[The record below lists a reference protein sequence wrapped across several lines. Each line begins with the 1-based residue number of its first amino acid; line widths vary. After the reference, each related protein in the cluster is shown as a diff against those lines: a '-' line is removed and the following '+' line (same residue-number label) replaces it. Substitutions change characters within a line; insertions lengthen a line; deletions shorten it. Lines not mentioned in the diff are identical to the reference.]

1 MNREKANFT
10 TQCSRFKTQD
20 SNNVIPI
27 GFLEFGLKDL
37 LETLVIALVL
47 FYLYRWIRGTFAI
60 QAALGL
66 LFIILIN
73 AVVSLLGFTTLN
85 FMLRSV
91 LDVGV
96 LAVFIIFQP
105 EIRKLLYSLGQN
117 TAFDR
122 FIGRTGSDSVIEEV
136 INAVKVMAQS
146 KTGALIVFA
155 RSSSLQDLVDVGV
168 RIDARVNA
176 ELLQTI
182 FQKDTPLHDGAVVIR
197 NNKIVAASCYLPISQ
212 NPNIS
217 SVFGTRH
224 RAAVG
229 ISETNNV
236 FVVVV
241 SEETGRISI
250 AKNGALTSGLS
261 IQKLRAEMEKSLG
274 EEKEGDMGF
283 SSEKAELEMN

>member
-1 MNREKANFT
+1 M
-10 TQCSRFKTQD
+10 
-20 SNNVIPI
+20 IPI
-27 GFLEFGLKDL
+27 GFIEFGIKDL

-47 FYLYRWIRGTFAI
+47 YYLYRWIRGTFAI

-66 LFIILIN
+66 LFIVLLNIG
-73 AVVSLLGFTTLN
+73 VSVLGFTTLN

-105 EIRKLLYSLGQN
+105 EIRKLLYNLGQN
-117 TAFDR
+117 TSFDR
-122 FIGRTGSDSVIEEV
+122 FVGRAGSDQM
-136 INAVKVMAQS
+136 INEAIDAVRNMAQT

-155 RSSSLQDLVDVGV
+155 RSSSMQDLVDVGV
-168 RIDARVNA
+168 RLDARVNA

-182 FQKDTPLHDGAVVIR
+182 FQKDAPLHDGAVVIR

-217 SVFGTRH
+217 TVFGTRH

-241 SEETGRISI
+241 SEETGRISV
-250 AKNGALTSGLS
+250 AQNGALSSGMS
-261 IQKLRAEMEKSLG
+261 IQKLRTEMEKALG
-274 EEKEGDMGF
+274 EAKSEEVGF
-283 SSEKAELEMN
+283 SAEKADLEMN

>member
-1 MNREKANFT
+1 M
-10 TQCSRFKTQD
+10 
-20 SNNVIPI
+20 PI

-37 LETLVIALVL
+37 LEVMVIALVL
-47 FYLYRWIRGTFAI
+47 FYLYKWIRGTFAI

-73 AVVSLLGFTTLN
+73 AAVSILGFSTLN

-105 EIRKLLYSLGQN
+105 EIRKLLYNLGQN
-117 TAFDR
+117 TSFDR
-122 FIGRTGSDSVIEEV
+122 FIGRTGSDTMIDEV
-136 INAVKVMAQS
+136 INAVRNMAQT
-146 KTGALIVFA
+146 KTGALIVFS
-155 RSSSLQDLVDVGV
+155 RTSSLQDLVDVGV
-168 RIDARVNA
+168 KLDARVNA
-176 ELLQTI
+176 ELIQTI
-182 FQKDTPLHDGAVVIR
+182 FQRDTPLHDGAVIIR
-197 NNKIVAASCYLPISQ
+197 NNRIVAASCYLPISQ

-217 SVFGTRH
+217 TVFGTRH

-229 ISETNNV
+229 VSEANNV

-250 AKNGALTSGLS
+250 AKNGALSSGLS
-261 IQKLRAEMEKSLG
+261 IQKLRSEMEKNLG
-274 EEKEGDMGF
+274 EGKTEEVGF
-283 SSEKAELEMN
+283 SAEKPDLEMN

>member
-1 MNREKANFT
+1 
-10 TQCSRFKTQD
+10 
-20 SNNVIPI
+20 VIPI

-47 FYLYRWIRGTFAI
+47 YYLYRWIRGTFAI

-66 LFIILIN
+66 LFVIILN
-73 AVVSLLGFTTLN
+73 GVVSLLGFTTLN
-85 FMLRSV
+85 FMLKSI

-122 FIGRTGSDSVIEEV
+122 FIGRSGADNVIEEV
-136 INAVKVMAQS
+136 IDAVKNMAQV

-168 RIDARVNA
+168 KLDARVNA
-176 ELLQTI
+176 QLLQTI

-197 NNKIVAASCYLPISQ
+197 NNRIVAASCYLPISQ

-229 ISETNNV
+229 VSETNNV

-261 IQKLRAEMEKSLG
+261 IQKLRTEMEQSLG
-274 EEKEGDMGF
+274 EDKGDSMGF
-283 SSEKAELEMN
+283 SSEKADLEMN

>member
-1 MNREKANFT
+1 M
-10 TQCSRFKTQD
+10 
-20 SNNVIPI
+20 IPI
-27 GFLEFGLKDL
+27 GFIEFGLKDL

-47 FYLYRWIRGTFAI
+47 YYLYRWIRGTFAL

-66 LFIILIN
+66 LFIIILN
-73 AVVSLLGFTTLN
+73 AGVSLLGFSTLN

-105 EIRKLLYSLGQN
+105 EIRKLLYNLGQN
-117 TAFDR
+117 TSFDR
-122 FIGRTGSDSVIEEV
+122 FAGRSGSDDMISEVIE
-136 INAVKVMAQS
+136 AVRNMAQT

-155 RSSSLQDLVDVGV
+155 RSSSLQDLVDVDT
-168 RIDARVNA
+168 RLDARVNA
-176 ELLQTI
+176 DLLQTI

-197 NNKIVAASCYLPISQ
+197 NNRIVAASCYLPISQ
-212 NPNIS
+212 NPNLS

-261 IQKLRAEMEKSLG
+261 IQKLRAEMERAIG
-274 EEKEGDMGF
+274 EEKDENVGF
-283 SSEKAELEMN
+283 SSEKAELEMK

>member
-1 MNREKANFT
+1 M
-10 TQCSRFKTQD
+10 
-20 SNNVIPI
+20 IPI
-27 GFLEFGLKDL
+27 GFLEFGIKDFIEVL
-37 LETLVIALVL
+37 IITMVL

-66 LFIILIN
+66 VFVIIVNALVSALGLTTIN
-73 AVVSLLGFTTLN
+73 FV
-85 FMLRSV
+85 LRGI

-105 EIRKLLYSLGQN
+105 EIRKLLYRLGQN
-117 TAFDR
+117 TNLDR
-122 FIGRTGSDSVIEEV
+122 FFVGSNSDTIVDEV
-136 INAVKVMAQS
+136 IDAIRNMSHS

-168 RIDARVNA
+168 RLDATLNS

-182 FQKDTPLHDGAVVIR
+182 FSKHTPLHDGAVIIR
-197 NNKIVAASCYLPISQ
+197 NDRIVAASCYLPISQ

-229 ISETNNV
+229 ITETNNV
-236 FVVVV
+236 FVIVV

-250 AKNGALTSGLS
+250 ARNGSLTSGLT
-261 IQKLRAEMEKSLG
+261 IQKLRSEMQQALG
-274 EEKEGDMGF
+274 QQEIDDEDVAF
-283 SSEKAELEMN
+283 SSTQSELNMS

>member
-1 MNREKANFT
+1 M
-10 TQCSRFKTQD
+10 
-20 SNNVIPI
+20 IPI

-66 LFIILIN
+66 LFVIVIN
-73 AVVSLLGFTTLN
+73 AVVSLLGFSTLN

-117 TAFDR
+117 TTFDR
-122 FIGRTGSDSVIEEV
+122 LMGRTGSENIIEEV
-136 INAVKVMAQS
+136 IEAVKNMS
-146 KTGALIVFA
+146 HTKTGALIVFA
-155 RSSSLQDLVDVGV
+155 RTSSLQDLVDVGV
-168 RIDARVNA
+168 KLDARVNSQ
-176 ELLQTI
+176 LLQTI
-182 FQKDTPLHDGAVVIR
+182 FQKETPLHDGAVVIR
-197 NNKIVAASCYLPISQ
+197 NNRIVAASCYLPISQ

-236 FVVVV
+236 FVVIV

-261 IQKLRAEMEKSLG
+261 IQKLRSEMEKSLG
-274 EEKEGDMGF
+274 EEKEEDIGF

>member
-1 MNREKANFT
+1 M
-10 TQCSRFKTQD
+10 
-20 SNNVIPI
+20 IPI
-27 GFLEFGLKDL
+27 GFIEFGLKDL

-47 FYLYRWIRGTFAI
+47 YYLYRWIRGTFAL

-66 LFIILIN
+66 LFIIILN
-73 AVVSLLGFTTLN
+73 AGVSLLGFSTLN

-105 EIRKLLYSLGQN
+105 EIRKLLYNLGQN
-117 TAFDR
+117 TSFDR
-122 FIGRTGSDSVIEEV
+122 FVGKSGSDDMISEVIE
-136 INAVKVMAQS
+136 AVRNMAQS

-155 RSSSLQDLVDVGV
+155 RSSSLQDLVDVGT
-168 RIDARVNA
+168 RLDARVNA
-176 ELLQTI
+176 DLLQTI

-197 NNKIVAASCYLPISQ
+197 NNRIVAASCYLPISQ
-212 NPNIS
+212 NPNLS

-250 AKNGALTSGLS
+250 AKNGALSSGLS
-261 IQKLRAEMEKSLG
+261 IQKLRAEMEKALG
-274 EEKEGDMGF
+274 EEKEESVGF
-283 SSEKAELEMN
+283 SSEKAELEMK

>member
-1 MNREKANFT
+1 M
-10 TQCSRFKTQD
+10 
-20 SNNVIPI
+20 IPI

-47 FYLYRWIRGTFAI
+47 YYLYRWIRGTFAI

-73 AVVSLLGFTTLN
+73 AAVSLLGFTTLN
-85 FMLRSV
+85 FMLRSI

-105 EIRKLLYSLGQN
+105 EIRKLLYSLGHN
-117 TAFDR
+117 TTFNR
-122 FIGRTGSDSVIEEV
+122 FIGRAGSDTVIDEVIE
-136 INAVKVMAQS
+136 AVKNMSHS

-155 RSSSLQDLVDVGV
+155 RSSSLQDLVDVGIKV
-168 RIDARVNA
+168 DAKVNA
-176 ELLQTI
+176 QLLQTI
-182 FQKDTPLHDGAVVIR
+182 FQKETPLHDGAVVIR
-197 NNKIVAASCYLPISQ
+197 NNRIVAASCYLPISQ

-236 FVVVV
+236 FVVIV

-261 IQKLRAEMEKSLG
+261 IQKLRTEMEKSLG
-274 EEKEGDMGF
+274 EEKESDVGF
-283 SSEKAELEMN
+283 SAEKADLEMN

>member
-1 MNREKANFT
+1 M
-10 TQCSRFKTQD
+10 
-20 SNNVIPI
+20 PI

-37 LETLVIALVL
+37 LEVMVIALVL
-47 FYLYRWIRGTFAI
+47 FYLYKWIRGTFAI

-73 AVVSLLGFTTLN
+73 AAVSILGFSTLN

-105 EIRKLLYSLGQN
+105 EIRKLLYNLGQN
-117 TAFDR
+117 TSFDR
-122 FIGRTGSDSVIEEV
+122 FIGRTGSDSMIDEV
-136 INAVKVMAQS
+136 INAVRNMAQT
-146 KTGALIVFA
+146 KTGALIVFS
-155 RSSSLQDLVDVGV
+155 RTSSLQDLVDVGV
-168 RIDARVNA
+168 KLDARVNA
-176 ELLQTI
+176 ELIQTI
-182 FQKDTPLHDGAVVIR
+182 FQRDTPLHDGAVIIR
-197 NNKIVAASCYLPISQ
+197 NNRIVAASCYLPISQ

-217 SVFGTRH
+217 TVFGTRH

-229 ISETNNV
+229 VSEANNV

-250 AKNGALTSGLS
+250 AKNGALSSGLS
-261 IQKLRAEMEKSLG
+261 IQKLRSEMEKNLG
-274 EEKEGDMGF
+274 EGKTEEVGF
-283 SSEKAELEMN
+283 SAEKPDLE